1 MIRALPHALV
11 AVALASTLGCKP
23 QEKKAPAETPPAAAP
38 TPAPAA
44 TPPAEAPASPPA
56 EAANAMT
63 GPASSAEAILEAR
76 SGSKVTGSVRFKAD
90 GAGKVAI
97 DVAAE
102 GLTPGE
108 HGIHIHEKGD
118 CSAPDGKSAGDHFN
132 PDKVDHGAPAAMP
145 HHAGD
150 FGNLTAGPD
159 GKATMT
165 VTVDFVSLDDGPRSA
180 IGRAIVIHE
189 KPDDLKTQPSGNA
202 GARIACGVITAAK

>member
-1 MIRALPHALV
+1 MRRASLPLLLATAALMACASV
-11 AVALASTLGCKP
+11 ADHVAI
-23 QEKKAPAETPPAAAP
+23 QAAD
-38 TPAPAA
+38 
-44 TPPAEAPASPPA
+44 
-56 EAANAMT
+56 T
-63 GPASSAEAILEAR
+63 GPRRDR
-76 SGSKVTGSVRFKAD
+76 SDALGPDRATAQLQPTYGHTAAGTVHLRAGKD
-90 GAGKVAI
+90 GAVRVVA
-97 DVAAE
+97 E
-102 GLTPGE
+102 LSGLPPGA
-108 HGIHIHEKGD
+108 HGFHVHEKGD

-189 KPDDLKTQPSGNA
+189 KADDLKTQPSGNA
-202 GARIACGVITAAK
+202 GARIACGVINAAK